1 MYISETWGNM
11 ADLWFFLCPQ
21 VLLENHVNVKVSWLN
36 IMKIIFVVLL
46 WVPCKGCG
54 SGSNRG
60 EPLFFSLHG
69 VGTDNRVTPPEYCFI
84 CNWQKFQLHGTS
96 PKLWPRHHRI
106 FEVCNCVVTLFL
118 AVICSSEVTTFS
130 QEGKSVFQSQSE
142 KKFSWKGC
150 WFKRKSEREAA
161 CHLPVFG
168 NAFICDAQDSAFA
181 RHRARLAMVRRTT
194 ETPFWEIIASL
205 INKLVAGL
213 SGHWDVLN
221 VETNCKYFMK
231 FIL

>member
-11 ADLWFFLCPQ
+11 ADLWFFSSPK

-36 IMKIIFVVLL
+36 IIMKMIFVVLL

-150 WFKRKSEREAA
+150 WFKKVRARGSLSSSGFWQRF
-161 CHLPVFG
+161 HLW
-168 NAFICDAQDSAFA
+168 
-181 RHRARLAMVRRTT
+181 RARLSFCKTSRTT
-194 ETPFWEIIASL
+194 
-205 INKLVAGL
+205 
-213 SGHWDVLN
+213 GHGTTYDRNAFLRN
-221 VETNCKYFMK
+221 YSFFDK
-231 FIL
+231 